1 MQVGPDVIF
10 EGNVADA
17 AGALS
22 IEDNTLVVREPKG
35 LYSQI
40 EDTIHT
46 VYCH

>member
-10 EGNVADA
+10 EGNVADT
-17 AGALS
+17 AGAFA

-35 LYSQI
+35 LYIQI